1 MITVIPLT
9 TWSSNG
15 KPRDTLRLTE
25 TESPLGIQLSYQTA
39 IWGPY
44 TSQATPT
51 TFQWQPKTYY
61 IMLQKRRPTWTKR
74 KKFYNLLNAHTSDN
88 IKCHDIH
95 LVGGQFNTKLAQD
108 SHKEASRAVGPPYY
122 TTLPTTTDRDV
133 SALTLQLT
141 FDTRNPGFPAQ
152 GLGSRP
158 GPTHWAL
165 ACNLTIS
172 WSMAS
177 GLTRLGTVEPKI
189 V

>member
-25 TESPLGIQLSYQTA
+25 TESPIGIQLSHQTA

-51 TFQWQPKTYY
+51 SFQWQPKTYY
-61 IMLQKRRPTWTKR
+61 TILQQRRPTWTKR

-95 LVGGQFNTKLAQD
+95 LVSASSTQKSPKTVTKKLQEQWAP
-108 SHKEASRAVGPPYY
+108 AYY

-141 FDTRNPGFPAQ
+141 FDTRNSGFPAQ

>member
-1 MITVIPLT
+1 
-9 TWSSNG
+9 
-15 KPRDTLRLTE
+15 
-25 TESPLGIQLSYQTA
+25 
-39 IWGPY
+39 
-44 TSQATPT
+44 
-51 TFQWQPKTYY
+51 
-61 IMLQKRRPTWTKR
+61 MLQQRRPTWTKR
-74 KKFYNLLNAHTSDN
+74 KKFNNLLNAHTSDN

-95 LVGGQFNTKLAQD
+95 LVGGQLNTKIAQD
-108 SHKEASRAVGPPYY
+108 SHKEAWAPAYY

-141 FDTRNPGFPAQ
+141 FYTCNPGFPAQ